1 MKLLFDSSS
10 IINLCTERKIEGLLE
25 GWTLNLAFYEIG
37 NAIWKQVHLHRAL
50 TPEEGSEAL
59 DALTEVLKKMRE
71 APIEDAS
78 AILNIAIGEGLTYY
92 DASYIHAA
100 IKNGAAL
107 VTDDK
112 KLHSIANKYVE
123 TITSEELNRF

>member
-10 IINLCTERKIEGLLE
+10 IINLCIERKIERLLE
-25 GWTLNLAFYEIG
+25 GWTLNLAFYGLG
-37 NAIWKQVHLHRAL
+37 NAVWKQVNLQKTL
-50 TPEEGSEAL
+50 TPEEGGEAL
-59 DALTEVLKKMRE
+59 NALIEVLKNMRE
-71 APIEDAS
+71 IRVEDAFS
-78 AILNIAIGEGLTYY
+78 ILNMAVEEGLTYY

-100 IKNGAAL
+100 IKNGATL

-112 KLHSIANKYVE
+112 KLHSIAKKYVK

>member
-10 IINLCTERKIEGLLE
+10 IINLCAKKQIDKLLE
-25 GWTLNLAFYEIG
+25 GWTLSLAFYEVG
-37 NAIWKQVHLHRAL
+37 NAVWKQVHLHKAL
-50 TPEEGSEAL
+50 TPEEGGRAL
-59 DALTEVLKKMRE
+59 DALVEVLKKMRE
-71 APIEDAS
+71 VRVEDAS
-78 AILNIAIGEGLTYY
+78 AILNIAVREGLTYY

-100 IKNGAAL
+100 IKKGTTL

-112 KLHSIANKYVE
+112 KLHSIAEKYVE